1 MALSWGEDTETIN
14 QQNDPQKRIQ
24 GFSLLSTQGFPHP
37 NHLHQHFGIRKGL
50 PLHLVLQKYTGSM
63 DLKQ

>member
-14 QQNDPQKRIQ
+14 QQNDKKRIQ
-24 GFSLLSTQGFPHP
+24 GFSLLSTQGFLHP

-50 PLHLVLQKYTGSM
+50 PLHHVLQKYTGNM
-63 DLKQ
+63 ELKQ